1 MLTVQSPPMT
11 GTIISIDGDD
21 SFDELAAEYLQET
34 IKIMLIPFEKELRK
48 QGVSPVVIVDI
59 PNSNVILDIE
69 GADQQLVQRIRNVVL
84 DF

>member
-1 MLTVQSPPMT
+1 MT